1 MKAETLPQQ
10 GAAQELIQFCQALS
24 LEAMPR
30 SVAAY
35 AKWCLLDSLG
45 CALFGSRQPWA
56 TIMADEML
64 AEGSRGR
71 SSILGRSE
79 TLVHARHGT
88 PGGPPRRRGSTR
100 SVPTRTVD
108 LPFGWLTATT

>member
-10 GAAQELIQFCQALS
+10 STAQELILFCHALS
-24 LEAMPR
+24 LEAVPQ
-30 SVAAY
+30 SVVAY

-45 CALFGSRQPWA
+45 CALFGSQQPWA

-71 SSILGRSE
+71 SSIHGRS
-79 TLVHARHGT
+79 
-88 PGGPPRRRGSTR
+88 
-100 SVPTRTVD
+100 
-108 LPFGWLTATT
+108 